1 MSFSSKIK
9 KMLINR
15 KNYEDFFLLYA
26 DGELCIN
33 EKNEVEEFIEV
44 NPDLKAEFNMLLAT
58 ILPKEAFVFSEKSSL
73 YKKEIQDTS
82 MQEKLLLF
90 IDGELPEKEMAD
102 MNILLKAEEALHEEY
117 TLLLQTKLPLEKPVF
132 PDKHLLYRKEKSDPV
147 ILPYIRWAAA
157 AVILGFGLFVG
168 LSRLNTNKKDVAV
181 NNITTAP
188 ITTADVQPVKKDP
201 IVLSHQVEKTPVVVA
216 KNKIAKIPEMYSL
229 TTEPTVKNIPVKTKD
244 NSFSLKK
251 PVRQELVKTDKKTL
265 PEHLLNSQTND
276 ISQSIASVKISP
288 DNSIPVQENKIPEK
302 ESAIPNAQSLVSVG
316 SESPNKIFYI
326 DEDEVKRSR
335 PFGFLKKAKRFV
347 ERTANLKPGNTLR
360 IAGFEFKGS

>member
-1 MSFSSKIK
+1 
-9 KMLINR
+9 MLINR

-33 EKNEVEEFIEV
+33 EKKEVEEFIEA
-44 NPDLKAEFNMLLAT
+44 NPDLKPEFDMLLAT
-58 ILPKEAFVFSEKSSL
+58 ILPKEAFVFSQKSSL
-73 YKKEIQDTS
+73 YKKEIPDIS
-82 MQEKLLLF
+82 MQENLLLF
-90 IDGELPEKEMAD
+90 IDGELPEKEMAG
-102 MNILLKAEEALHEEY
+102 MNILLKTDDALHEEY
-117 TLLLQTKLPLEKPVF
+117 TLLLQTKLAFEKTVF
-132 PDKHLLYRKEKSDPV
+132 PDKQLLYRKEKSDPV

-168 LSRLNTNKKDVAV
+168 LSRLNTNKEDVAV
-181 NNITTAP
+181 NNITPAP

-201 IVLSHQVEKTPVVVA
+201 IVLPHQVEKTPVALA
-216 KNKIAKIPEMYSL
+216 KNTPVKISEINSL
-229 TTEPTVKNIPVKTKD
+229 PTEPTVKNIPVKTKD
-244 NSFSLKK
+244 NSSSLKK
-251 PVRQELVKTDKKTL
+251 PVDQELVKTDKKIS
-265 PEHLLNSQTND
+265 PEQVLNPQTEN
-276 ISQSIASVKISP
+276 ISQSIASVNISP
-288 DNSIPVQENKIPEK
+288 DNSIPVQENKISEK
-302 ESAIPNAQSLVSVG
+302 ESAIPNAHSLVSVG